1 MTASKIVAAAA
12 SGVAVGSGVDVDE
25 LFNTEMYRGT
35 SAVNVIDTGLA
46 MGNSNDGGSVRF
58 AGRNSNWLNVPAS
71 SDFGFGTGNFTIE
84 LFFFLNEKFNY
95 NNLIDFRTTNE
106 SNNLAA
112 IYVDNTPNIS
122 FFIGGVGAVIS
133 SSVNVGQWYHVAVSK
148 SGTSTKMFLNG
159 TQVGG
164 TYTDNTNYATP
175 TTTWSIGAAANQ
187 SNYESNAFISNV
199 RVAKGTAI
207 YNSNFTAPT
216 SALTDVTA
224 TVLLT
229 CQGDTPFVDNS
240 SSGHTLTLNNYP
252 RASKFGPFTGSSGEG
267 GMVWIKSNQAS
278 RDHCIFDTERGVY
291 KFLRPNDTSVE
302 TSQNTTI
309 TSFNTSGFTIGVD
322 NTDLINKSYASN
334 ADRMSAWSWRKS
346 EKWFDVVT
354 YTGDGTTF
362 RDIAHNLGSVPGHI
376 MIKKRL
382 GGSNTGWV
390 NWHRTFSDYDNVF
403 LSGSS
408 AKYNDGSNNSLFGQA
423 SNMTSTH
430 FELGGNGNISYINEN
445 GSTYVAYLFAHNNND
460 GEFGPNS
467 DQDIIKCGSYTATS
481 DTSRQIDL
489 GFEAQ
494 WLMIKNIS
502 NTFNWVILDATRV
515 WRRPN
520 AQNND
525 SDVFYAN
532 TNDAETGLIR
542 CFPTPTGFGFEQESN
557 GYVNSNGNEYIYIAI
572 RRGPLSTPTSSNDV
586 FALGTRQGGPPRA
599 YAPFVADMN
608 IRRNDIHT
616 GSNASI
622 ETRVTE
628 SQLYP
633 GTTGAEANLSNFFQQ
648 TNGVN
653 GSSGSAETTDIY
665 HMWKRAP
672 GFFDVTTDIGTGSA
686 HTITHNLGVV
696 PEMMWRKHRTSTSD
710 DWFVYHKGLNDGTN
724 PYTHY
729 IRLNATNAQADDSG
743 GRWHAAPT
751 ASVFSVGSSSST
763 NQNTGDY
770 ITWLFATVDGVSKV
784 GSYNGNG
791 GTQNIDCGFSNG
803 AALII
808 IKNYT
813 DSEGWKLHSIERGI
827 VAGNDPFTDL
837 NNNNAENTS
846 FDVIDPH
853 PSGFTVNNFNGWN
866 GSGAKYI
873 FYAVAD
879 D

>member
-1 MTASKIVAAAA
+1 
-12 SGVAVGSGVDVDE
+12 
-25 LFNTEMYRGT
+25 
-35 SAVNVIDTGLA
+35 
-46 MGNSNDGGSVRF
+46 
-58 AGRNSNWLNVPAS
+58 
-71 SDFGFGTGNFTIE
+71 
-84 LFFFLNEKFNY
+84 
-95 NNLIDFRTTNE
+95 
-106 SNNLAA
+106 
-112 IYVDNTPNIS
+112 
-122 FFIGGVGAVIS
+122 
-133 SSVNVGQWYHVAVSK
+133 
-148 SGTSTKMFLNG
+148 
-159 TQVGG
+159 
-164 TYTDNTNYATP
+164 
-175 TTTWSIGAAANQ
+175 
-187 SNYESNAFISNV
+187 
-199 RVAKGTAI
+199 
-207 YNSNFTAPT
+207 
-216 SALTDVTA
+216 
-224 TVLLT
+224 
-229 CQGDTPFVDNS
+229 
-240 SSGHTLTLNNYP
+240 
-252 RASKFGPFTGSSGEG
+252 
-267 GMVWIKSNQAS
+267 
-278 RDHCIFDTERGVY
+278 
-291 KFLRPNDTSVE
+291 
-302 TSQNTTI
+302 
-309 TSFNTSGFTIGVD
+309 
-322 NTDLINKSYASN
+322 
-334 ADRMSAWSWRKS
+334 
-346 EKWFDVVT
+346 
-354 YTGDGTTF
+354 
-362 RDIAHNLGSVPGHI
+362 
-376 MIKKRL
+376 
-382 GGSNTGWV
+382 
-390 NWHRTFSDYDNVF
+390 
-403 LSGSS
+403 
-408 AKYNDGSNNSLFGQA
+408 
-423 SNMTSTH
+423 
-430 FELGGNGNISYINEN
+430 
-445 GSTYVAYLFAHNNND
+445 
-460 GEFGPNS
+460 
-467 DQDIIKCGSYTATS
+467 
-481 DTSRQIDL
+481 
-489 GFEAQ
+489 
-494 WLMIKNIS
+494 
-502 NTFNWVILDATRV
+502 NWVILDATRV